1 MELFE
6 KSNPGL
12 AGRFRHLHI
21 SDYTPAE
28 MEQIVAFHTRKNNA
42 VLSDELQAALPNFC
56 ENWVNLAGTEWNNAR
71 EAVNLLDDMM
81 RNWKQDPEAQSV
93 TDETGVTHA
102 LLEPRH
108 IPEVLSGNLKP
119 VAEMRTEALNRLNS
133 LTGLNGVKAT
143 VERLRR
149 RMLAGDQ
156 KEPGHYL
163 FTGNSGTGK
172 TTVARYMGQILRNLG
187 MLKRGHLVEFTA
199 SELMSQMF
207 NEEHHGDFYE
217 TVKHAMDGVLFID
230 EAYQLTTDTTGRG
243 RPILDALLPF
253 MEKNRK
259 NICVIVAGYEDE
271 MDDFLKYNSGFQSR
285 FTESVHFDN
294 YSGAEL
300 QAILLAMLE
309 EQGIQADADYQE
321 YALRALTR
329 YVEIHGKEKSFG
341 NARYVRNEFL
351 PDSLDAQTD
360 RLIRQYGEDFPR
372 ELKQQ
377 LTGAD
382 IPAELV
388 RFTKQ
393 PLPQP
398 DTRTAAE
405 KLDDLVGYEPIK
417 AELRKL
423 LKAKRSAQAEELG
436 VVRMPERLHWVLEG
450 NPGTGK
456 TMMAR
461 MMARIYRSLGILS
474 KGQLVEVDRSGLV
487 AGYVGQTALKT
498 QKVIEKAM
506 GGVLFID
513 EAYALNGRSENDF
526 GQEAIDTILKA
537 MEDHRDDLVVI
548 VAGYTD
554 LMDKFIHSNPGLESR
569 FNRFLLFED
578 YTVDEMM
585 GIFKMRCGKG
595 YVLAPDAEPLVRD
608 YIAEES
614 ADGSFGNGRGVRNIF
629 EHILV
634 AQNNRLAKMDSVTR
648 DDLMT
653 LTADDVLHARGK
665 LDD

>member
-1 MELFE
+1 MDKKDQIILQQLDVIRSMTENSMKRMNSDFWGTPFE
-6 KSNPGL
+6 NVGKEPV
-12 AGRFRHLHI
+12 
-21 SDYTPAE
+21 TPAAPAAPGKGE
-28 MEQIVAFHTRKNNA
+28 EKKNTPPTATAKPGDGKPAEEELPPPEKMEDLMAELDSYIGLGA
-42 VLSDELQAALPNFC
+42 VKE
-56 ENWVNLAGTEWNNAR
+56 EVHNLINM
-71 EAVNLLDDMM
+71 VQVY
-81 RNWKQDPEAQSV
+81 K
-93 TDETGVTHA
+93 
-102 LLEPRH
+102 
-108 IPEVLSGNLKP
+108 
-119 VAEMRTEALNRLNS
+119 
-133 LTGLNGVKAT
+133 
-143 VERLRR
+143 LRR
-149 RMLAGDQ
+149 
-156 KEPGHYL
+156 
-163 FTGNSGTGK
+163 
-172 TTVARYMGQILRNLG
+172 
-187 MLKRGHLVEFTA
+187 
-199 SELMSQMF
+199 
-207 NEEHHGDFYE
+207 EHD
-217 TVKHAMDGVLFID
+217 LP
-230 EAYQLTTDTTGRG
+230 TTDMS
-243 RPILDALLPF
+243 LH
-253 MEKNRK
+253 M
-259 NICVIVAGYEDE
+259 V
-271 MDDFLKYNSGFQSR
+271 
-285 FTESVHFDN
+285 FT
-294 YSGAEL
+294 
-300 QAILLAMLE
+300 
-309 EQGIQADADYQE
+309 
-321 YALRALTR
+321 
-329 YVEIHGKEKSFG
+329 
-341 NARYVRNEFL
+341 
-351 PDSLDAQTD
+351 
-360 RLIRQYGEDFPR
+360 
-372 ELKQQ
+372 
-377 LTGAD
+377 
-382 IPAELV
+382 
-388 RFTKQ
+388 
-393 PLPQP
+393 
-398 DTRTAAE
+398 
-405 KLDDLVGYEPIK
+405 
-417 AELRKL
+417 
-423 LKAKRSAQAEELG
+423 
-436 VVRMPERLHWVLEG
+436 G

>member
-1 MELFE
+1 MDKKDEIILQQLEVIRTMTERNLRSMGDDFWGTPFEGVLSPKSPSAPPSGGKPVGSADGKMPAQPSDGKTAGGQPAAKAEKTEVVEPLPKEDMKDLQAELD
-6 KSNPGL
+6 SYIGL
-12 AGRFRHLHI
+12 ATVKEEVR
-21 SDYTPAE
+21 
-28 MEQIVAFHTRKNNA
+28 
-42 VLSDELQAALPNFC
+42 
-56 ENWVNLAGTEWNNAR
+56 NLINMA
-71 EAVNLLDDMM
+71 
-81 RNWKQDPEAQSV
+81 SV
-93 TDETGVTHA
+93 Y
-102 LLEPRH
+102 
-108 IPEVLSGNLKP
+108 K
-119 VAEMRTEALNRLNS
+119 
-133 LTGLNGVKAT
+133 
-143 VERLRR
+143 LRR
-149 RMLAGDQ
+149 QHDL
-156 KEPGHYL
+156 P
-163 FTGNSGTGK
+163 
-172 TTVARYMGQILRNLG
+172 
-187 MLKRGHLVEFTA
+187 
-199 SELMSQMF
+199 
-207 NEEHHGDFYE
+207 
-217 TVKHAMDGVLFID
+217 
-230 EAYQLTTDTTGRG
+230 TTDMS
-243 RPILDALLPF
+243 LH
-253 MEKNRK
+253 M
-259 NICVIVAGYEDE
+259 V
-271 MDDFLKYNSGFQSR
+271 
-285 FTESVHFDN
+285 FT
-294 YSGAEL
+294 
-300 QAILLAMLE
+300 
-309 EQGIQADADYQE
+309 
-321 YALRALTR
+321 
-329 YVEIHGKEKSFG
+329 
-341 NARYVRNEFL
+341 
-351 PDSLDAQTD
+351 
-360 RLIRQYGEDFPR
+360 
-372 ELKQQ
+372 
-377 LTGAD
+377 
-382 IPAELV
+382 
-388 RFTKQ
+388 
-393 PLPQP
+393 
-398 DTRTAAE
+398 
-405 KLDDLVGYEPIK
+405 
-417 AELRKL
+417 
-423 LKAKRSAQAEELG
+423 
-436 VVRMPERLHWVLEG
+436 G